1 MAWRGGNRL
10 RTECQTS
17 GKERATV
24 RSGEKLS
31 QAGGSRTARAT
42 RDTDADT
49 EEAEGIA
56 GPCWRFRTDPGAVS
70 WANSVGFAE
79 MVFKK
84 TVCKKF

>member
-1 MAWRGGNRL
+1 M
-10 RTECQTS
+10 
-17 GKERATV
+17 

-31 QAGGSRTARAT
+31 QAGGSRTAWAT
-42 RDTDADT
+42 WDTDADT

-56 GPCWRFRTDPGAVS
+56 GPCWRFRTDPGAVR